1 MSGIGKIIDHSLP
14 AKLPGEKPDP
24 KIGSRYFLP
33 TAGGETYPCHVL
45 GSSPRGILIQAG
57 EDILIIERQSFLD
70 FAIPF
75 PPVKIQ
81 SIQPDG
87 ESRIIFVR
95 YSFDSS
101 WIDKLYNWYVG
112 KFKTKVDVDI

>member
-1 MSGIGKIIDHSLP
+1 MKAVIENTLLP
-14 AKLPGEKPDP
+14 GKLPDKVDP

-33 TAGGETYPCHVL
+33 TAGGETYPCHVM

-75 PPVKIQ
+75 PEIKIQ
-81 SIQPDG
+81 SILPDG
-87 ESRIIFVR
+87 DSRIIFVR

-101 WIDKLYNWYVG
+101 WIDKLYNWYVNR
-112 KFKTKVDVDI
+112 FKQKVDVDI